1 MKSRKISSTI
11 TLILASL
18 LLGTYIFQNAPMN
31 QNSNKGHEFPQWSN
45 GGVNSENLNAL
56 GYANNKFALS
66 LFKEIWDQENNTFFS
81 PLSIW
86 IALAMLYE
94 GAEGESAAQLQK
106 ALYLPKNKTIL
117 EQNIKYLLDNLNSG
131 KNYTLKIANALW
143 PQANSSV
150 KEDYIRVLENYYN
163 AYLQYLNYAKD
174 PEKARE
180 IINSWV
186 ENQTNGKI
194 KDLLHKGD
202 VTPKTILV
210 LTNAIYFY
218 GLWKYPFNASKTT
231 DDYFL
236 TPHGKVKTK
245 MMHNELTLNYTED
258 DKAQVV
264 ELPYQ
269 GKNISMLVML
279 PKTKD
284 FKINLTIIQKWEE
297 NLRDARVNISLP
309 KFDIKERLGLRDSL
323 ENLGIR
329 DVFNPAKANLSG
341 IAPSLSVSSVVHQS
355 YVKVDE
361 KGTEA
366 AAATGVSVKATAIPI
381 LPHVVFNADHP
392 FLFIIQERTTGSIL
406 FMGWVADPS

>member
-1 MKSRKISSTI
+1 
-11 TLILASL
+11 
-18 LLGTYIFQNAPMN
+18 
-31 QNSNKGHEFPQWSN
+31 
-45 GGVNSENLNAL
+45 
-56 GYANNKFALS
+56 
-66 LFKEIWDQENNTFFS
+66 
-81 PLSIW
+81 
-86 IALAMLYE
+86 
-94 GAEGESAAQLQK
+94 
-106 ALYLPKNKTIL
+106 
-117 EQNIKYLLDNLNSG
+117 
-131 KNYTLKIANALW
+131 
-143 PQANSSV
+143 
-150 KEDYIRVLENYYN
+150 
-163 AYLQYLNYAKD
+163 
-174 PEKARE
+174 
-180 IINSWV
+180 
-186 ENQTNGKI
+186 
-194 KDLLHKGD
+194 
-202 VTPKTILV
+202 
-210 LTNAIYFY
+210 
-218 GLWKYPFNASKTT
+218 
-231 DDYFL
+231 
-236 TPHGKVKTK
+236 

-309 KFDIKERLGLRDSL
+309 KFEIKERLSLRDSL

-329 DVFNPAKANLSG
+329 DIFNPAKANLSG
-341 IAPSLSVSSVVHQS
+341 IAPSLSVSGVVHQS